1 VLAAL
6 RRRLH
11 DPALTG
17 TLAVLR
23 LLPQVSLP
31 LTLLLAACVVIA
43 TALPLGFTVLS
54 GLLVGSVPA
63 AVHGGLHSAAGRHAL
78 VLLAVVVALS
88 GLQRLLIPVIAAAAS
103 VFGRAVDRHLRG
115 RVITAVGRPR
125 GVAHL
130 EDPAVLDL
138 VRAAQGVSAGGSRPG
153 DAVAAL
159 ASLLPD
165 WLSAML
171 SAVLL
176 IGFNAPLA
184 VAWLLAWPVL
194 LAVLQREYV
203 QVGQT
208 AGGESAAVRR
218 AEYFTELAL
227 SPEAAKEVR
236 IWGLTDW
243 LGLRFITSW
252 TAAMQ
257 PIWAARTPGRGAV
270 WGTSALVAAFGALLY
285 GLLGW
290 SAVHGEIGLAALAIY
305 ATAVG
310 RATGFRAFDDQNM
323 TLAFAAVAVPSLL
336 ELERRTGGI
345 PAREEQARAQRTRVV
360 GPNESIRFRDVSF
373 RYPGQEHD
381 ILHGLDLELPAGR
394 SLAVV
399 GANGAGKTTLVK
411 LLCGLYEPT
420 AGRIEVDGQDL
431 AEIDP
436 TAWQERLA
444 AIFQDFSRYA
454 LTARENV
461 TLGAPLDDAALQRAA
476 TRAGAL
482 PVIDRLPNGWETV
495 LSRQFTGG
503 DDLSGGQWQRV
514 ALVRAL
520 YAVERGARVL
530 VLDEP
535 AANLDV
541 RAEAELY
548 DRFLD
553 LTAGLTTIVIS
564 HRFSTVRR
572 ADRIVVLDGGR
583 IAESGSHDELMALG
597 GRYAHMFRLQAD
609 RFVGEPVLEEL

>member
-1 VLAAL
+1 
-6 RRRLH
+6 
-11 DPALTG
+11 
-17 TLAVLR
+17 
-23 LLPQVSLP
+23 
-31 LTLLLAACVVIA
+31 
-43 TALPLGFTVLS
+43 
-54 GLLVGSVPA
+54 
-63 AVHGGLHSAAGRHAL
+63 
-78 VLLAVVVALS
+78 
-88 GLQRLLIPVIAAAAS
+88 
-103 VFGRAVDRHLRG
+103 
-115 RVITAVGRPR
+115 
-125 GVAHL
+125 L
-130 EDPAVLDL
+130 EP
-138 VRAAQGVSAGGSRPG
+138 
-153 DAVAAL
+153 
-159 ASLLPD
+159 
-165 WLSAML
+165 
-171 SAVLL
+171 
-176 IGFNAPLA
+176 
-184 VAWLLAWPVL
+184 
-194 LAVLQREYV
+194 
-203 QVGQT
+203 
-208 AGGESAAVRR
+208 
-218 AEYFTELAL
+218 
-227 SPEAAKEVR
+227 
-236 IWGLTDW
+236 
-243 LGLRFITSW
+243 
-252 TAAMQ
+252 
-257 PIWAARTPGRGAV
+257 
-270 WGTSALVAAFGALLY
+270 
-285 GLLGW
+285 
-290 SAVHGEIGLAALAIY
+290 
-305 ATAVG
+305 
-310 RATGFRAFDDQNM
+310 
-323 TLAFAAVAVPSLL
+323 
-336 ELERRTGGI
+336 
-345 PAREEQARAQRTRVV
+345 
-360 GPNESIRFRDVSF
+360 
-373 RYPGQEHD
+373 
-381 ILHGLDLELPAGR
+381 PAGR

-436 TAWQERLA
+436 MAWQERLA

-583 IAESGSHDELMALG
+583 IAESGSHDELLALG

-609 RFVGEPVLEEL
+609 RFAGEPVLEEM